1 MKELKQ
7 LVRNVIA
14 PEMGLGH
21 SDSAVKSAVNT
32 KDTSS
37 ASVATATSAAA
48 AEQVVD
54 TPASTLTAKAEDLSL
69 SQSDQEARPEQ
80 ECKTCLLHNT
90 GRHSFDRAYEEND
103 ESVVIVEAVDND
115 VDGGGS
121 FALVPDTKGT
131 YIDRDRGIRTRQA
144 TDGVDDAEEEMG
156 KERYGIRILG

>member
-37 ASVATATSAAA
+37 A
-48 AEQVVD
+48 
-54 TPASTLTAKAEDLSL
+54 
-69 SQSDQEARPEQ
+69 
-80 ECKTCLLHNT
+80 LHNT
-90 GRHSFDRAYEEND
+90 GRHGFDRAYEEND
-103 ESVVIVEAVDND
+103 ESVVIVEAVDSD
-115 VDGGGS
+115 GDGGGS

-131 YIDRDRGIRTRQA
+131 YIDRDRGVRTRQA
-144 TDGVDDAEEEMG
+144 TDGVDDVEEEMG
-156 KERYGIRILG
+156 MERYGIRILG